1 MHENMVIFG
10 TAFIFLRHY
19 WWWRWWGRGSKQSY
33 QVRLAA
39 CSCPSC
45 HALFPYKCLWRKRA
59 CRCQRAQSGLVKG
72 TLLGVVDIEIV
83 WRECRWR
90 WRRSLHGVHGLRHL
104 RHLLSEHG
112 TCPHAHAI
120 SQHLITM
127 PLHLYLTDEDVEK
140 IICVVN
146 NFVK

>member
-1 MHENMVIFG
+1 MEMAKNGIYG
-10 TAFIFLRHY
+10 
-19 WWWRWWGRGSKQSY
+19 
-33 QVRLAA
+33 
-39 CSCPSC
+39 
-45 HALFPYKCLWRKRA
+45 
-59 CRCQRAQSGLVKG
+59 
-72 TLLGVVDIEIV
+72 
-83 WRECRWR
+83 
-90 WRRSLHGVHGLRHL
+90 GVHYRDNTEF
-104 RHLLSEHG
+104 SMYTYAQG